1 MARPR
6 SEYPTELELQIL
18 KVLWNEAAMS
28 VQQVREALAKTPF
41 SRQLTHSSVITV
53 LNIMVRKRYLKR
65 TKRSRA
71 FYFQPVMTEQ
81 QVNRGM
87 LGDLVDR
94 VFDGSAKSVMLELLE
109 TSDLDPD
116 ELREIRR
123 IINRRAKEQSS

>member
-65 TKRSRA
+65 TERSRA

>member
-71 FYFQPVMTEQ
+71 FYFQPVLTEQ